1 MKKARIEKELEPFPL
16 SEETQMSQ
24 MSPVLIKKRTKLSTA
39 QATFNRLNK
48 KIVALRHDIQELPER
63 EKVITDFYKKHVHA
77 LFVKEGELKY
87 ALLIRLDTVYQTGK
101 LTEKNKSLLA
111 ELVLA
116 ESEQIDDFPLSDA
129 QIEEM
134 HRIREKYE
142 LIVSELTP
150 EEMEKERVAVALEAF
165 SFLGGQPNTK
175 MRQAANMEELE
186 KLLEEYY
193 EEAFQQEAERKSS
206 CSKTQERA
214 QPKMTKRELKQKL
227 QEEQTMRSI
236 REIYS
241 ELVKELH
248 PDKETDENIRQLKEE
263 RMKQLTEAYQNKDLA
278 SLLSMQLNWLEDTAL
293 DPASQTDEV
302 LKRYNKV
309 LRKQLSRLEQEYEL
323 LCSAPFPGVLGA
335 YAGYRQIPMTR
346 LKSRLETMLQIH
358 RQELENVE
366 DYVCSYETLTGLRK
380 NLKNFQARQKEKMQQ
395 MDWDDLID
403 LFLMR

>member
-1 MKKARIEKELEPFPL
+1 MIEKRLCRLGRMPPARPFLLTLYIVKKARIEKELELFPL
-16 SEETQMSQ
+16 SEETQ

-150 EEMEKERVAVALEAF
+150 EEMEKERVKKWKKSGLPLPWRHSLSWVA
-165 SFLGGQPNTK
+165 N
-175 MRQAANMEELE
+175 RI
-186 KLLEEYY
+186 
-193 EEAFQQEAERKSS
+193 RK
-206 CSKTQERA
+206 CA
-214 QPKMTKRELKQKL
+214 KL
-227 QEEQTMRSI
+227 QIWKSWKSCLRSI
-236 REIYS
+236 TRKRSNKRLRES
-241 ELVKELH
+241 LLAPKHKKEL
-248 PDKETDENIRQLKEE
+248 N
-263 RMKQLTEAYQNKDLA
+263 
-278 SLLSMQLNWLEDTAL
+278 
-293 DPASQTDEV
+293 
-302 LKRYNKV
+302 
-309 LRKQLSRLEQEYEL
+309 RK
-323 LCSAPFPGVLGA
+323 
-335 YAGYRQIPMTR
+335 
-346 LKSRLETMLQIH
+346 
-358 RQELENVE
+358 
-366 DYVCSYETLTGLRK
+366 
-380 NLKNFQARQKEKMQQ
+380 
-395 MDWDDLID
+395 
-403 LFLMR
+403 

>member
-1 MKKARIEKELEPFPL
+1 
-16 SEETQMSQ
+16 

-150 EEMEKERVAVALEAF
+150 EEMEKERVCRCLGGIL
-165 SFLGGQPNTK
+165 FLGWPT
-175 MRQAANMEELE
+175 
-186 KLLEEYY
+186 
-193 EEAFQQEAERKSS
+193 
-206 CSKTQERA
+206 
-214 QPKMTKRELKQKL
+214 
-227 QEEQTMRSI
+227 
-236 REIYS
+236 
-241 ELVKELH
+241 
-248 PDKETDENIRQLKEE
+248 
-263 RMKQLTEAYQNKDLA
+263 
-278 SLLSMQLNWLEDTAL
+278 
-293 DPASQTDEV
+293 
-302 LKRYNKV
+302 
-309 LRKQLSRLEQEYEL
+309 EYEN
-323 LCSAPFPGVLGA
+323 APSCKYGRVGKVA
-335 YAGYRQIPMTR
+335 
-346 LKSRLETMLQIH
+346 
-358 RQELENVE
+358 
-366 DYVCSYETLTGLRK
+366 
-380 NLKNFQARQKEKMQQ
+380 
-395 MDWDDLID
+395 
-403 LFLMR
+403 